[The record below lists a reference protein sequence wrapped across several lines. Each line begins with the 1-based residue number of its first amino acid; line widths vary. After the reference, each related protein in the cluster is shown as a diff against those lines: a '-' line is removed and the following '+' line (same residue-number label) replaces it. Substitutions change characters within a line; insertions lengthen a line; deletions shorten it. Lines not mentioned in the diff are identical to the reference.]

1 MSYLIENC
9 RLCVSSLRF
18 LGKFPNFRNEVGCSP
33 HGFCLTQLLS
43 FDYILPD
50 VAQRRATMK
59 WRNGMA
65 MPIKPTP
72 VLKKDEAVIFLKK
85 VEANLDKPSHSI
97 ATPKLSQAKKLALQ
111 NADLRQK

>member
-1 MSYLIENC
+1 
-9 RLCVSSLRF
+9 
-18 LGKFPNFRNEVGCSP
+18 
-33 HGFCLTQLLS
+33 
-43 FDYILPD
+43 
-50 VAQRRATMK
+50 
-59 WRNGMA
+59 MA